1 VKKIVS
7 RIYMALIFIFL
18 YAPILTLIVLS
29 FNASKSRAR
38 WGGFT
43 LQWYESLLQDD
54 SIMSTLWNTLSIAV
68 LATLI
73 STIIGTITCIG
84 LMYANKKTRAIIMN
98 IANVPM
104 INADIVTGISLMLL
118 FQAMHVTT
126 GFGTILMAHI
136 TFDIPFV
143 MVSVMP
149 RIKTLNPNLYEAALD
164 LGATPMYAF
173 RKAVLPELWPVIIAG
188 ALMAFTMSIDDFII
202 TYFTKGS
209 GYETLSTLIYSEVKR
224 GIQPEIYALSALI
237 FITVIILLVM
247 VNWIPKIHSGRKARR
262 NAKKVVTTALTVCLV
277 IGTVTTFTGCG
288 TDSTVGENGKL
299 YVYNWGEYIDPDVIT
314 QFEEET
320 GIEVIYDM
328 FETNE
333 VMYAKMA
340 QDPSAYD
347 VICPSDYMIQKM
359 IENDLLQ
366 KLDFS
371 QIPNAENIG
380 ESYWESSK
388 GFDEENAYS
397 VPYCWGTVGI
407 LYNTK
412 MVDEEVTSWDILWDE
427 DYAGQILMQDSV
439 RDALMVALMR
449 NGYSINTTDEE
460 ELEEAAQDLIDQKG
474 LVQAYVVDQVR
485 DKMIGNEAALGVIFS
500 GEAIY
505 TQQENP
511 DLAYVIPEEG
521 TNVWIDSWVIS
532 KESKNVEN
540 AHKWIDFMCR
550 ADIAY
555 QNFEYITYSTP
566 NDAAR
571 ELIQDD
577 AIKNSEIAFP
587 NLDQYNTEVYQYL
600 GTDVERL
607 YNDKWMEV
615 KSADEK

>member
-1 VKKIVS
+1 MKKFFS
-7 RIYMALIFIFL
+7 RFYMALIFIFM

-29 FNASKSRAR
+29 FNASKSRAK

-43 LQWYESLLQDD
+43 LKWYVDLFQDET
-54 SIMSTLWNTLSIAV
+54 IMGTLWNTLSIAI
-68 LATLI
+68 LATII
-73 STIIGTITCIG
+73 STFIGTVTCIG
-84 LMYANKKTRAIIMN
+84 LMYANKKTRAIVMN
-98 IANVPM
+98 IANIPM

-118 FQAMHVTT
+118 FQAMHITT

-143 MVSVMP
+143 MLSVMP
-149 RIKTLNPNLYEAALD
+149 RVKTLNQNTYEAALD
-164 LGATPMYAF
+164 LGATPIYAF

-188 ALMAFTMSIDDFII
+188 GLMAFTMSIDDFII

-224 GIQPEIYALSALI
+224 GIQPEIYALSAIIFVAVMFLLI
-237 FITVIILLVM
+237 LVN
-247 VNWIPKIHSGRKARR
+247 VIPKIRSDRKARR
-262 NAKKVVTTALTVCLV
+262 GRKKIAAAVLVLCLTATSMGTLTA
-277 IGTVTTFTGCG
+277 CG
-288 TDSTVGENGKL
+288 TNSSTGKNGKL
-299 YVYNWGEYIDPDVIT
+299 YVYNWGEYIDPDLID

-320 GIEVIYDM
+320 GIDVIYDM

-340 QDPSAYD
+340 QDSSAYD
-347 VICPSDYMIQKM
+347 VICPSDYMINKM

-366 KLDFS
+366 ELDFS

-380 ESYWESSK
+380 ESYWTSSET
-388 GFDEENAYS
+388 FDPGNKYS

-407 LYNTK
+407 LYNKT
-412 MVDEEVTSWDILWDE
+412 MVDEEVNSWDILWD
-427 DYAGQILMQDSV
+427 DKYSGQILMQDSV
-439 RDALMVALMR
+439 RDALMIALMR
-449 NGYSINTTDEE
+449 NGYSCNTDDEE
-460 ELEEAAQDLIDQKG
+460 ALEEAAQDLIAQKP

-485 DKMIGNEAALGVIFS
+485 DKMIGNEAALGVIYS

-511 DLAYVIPEEG
+511 DLEYVVPDEG

-532 KESKNVEN
+532 KNSKNVEN
-540 AHKWIDFMCR
+540 AHKWINFMCR
-550 ADIAY
+550 ADVAY
-555 QNFEYITYSTP
+555 KNFEYITYSTP
-566 NDAAR
+566 NEAAR
-571 ELIQDD
+571 ELIEDD

-587 NLDQYNTEVYQYL
+587 DLTTMKTEAYQYL

-615 KSADEK
+615 KSAD